1 MAGRKRGEIG
11 GALARGRD
19 RFEAWRRSRN
29 VGARIPENL
38 WSLAVTLADAH
49 GVSRTASALK
59 LDYNALKERIAAK
72 AVESDSVAPA
82 FIELPPPSPTGSTE
96 CVVELEDGLGGSMRV
111 HLRGCDAVDV
121 VALCRSFRSG
131 Q

>member
-29 VGARIPENL
+29 VGARIPEKL

-72 AVESDSVAPA
+72 AVESD
-82 FIELPPPSPTGSTE
+82 
-96 CVVELEDGLGGSMRV
+96 
-111 HLRGCDAVDV
+111 
-121 VALCRSFRSG
+121 
-131 Q
+131 